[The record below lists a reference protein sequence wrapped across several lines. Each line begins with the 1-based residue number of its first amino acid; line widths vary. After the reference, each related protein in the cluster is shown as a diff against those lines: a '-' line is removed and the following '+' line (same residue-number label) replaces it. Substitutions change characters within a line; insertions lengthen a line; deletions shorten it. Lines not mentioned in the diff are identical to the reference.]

1 MTPRETKRF
10 GNFCRSNA
18 AKFMTTTHTPTE
30 LRTTV
35 PPLHSPPI
43 KARKADPT
51 RIFIDKDRLARF
63 WFLTTAAVLVGAAF
77 ERIHLARTLKERERV
92 VIVDPAGTFFVS
104 PLLQFQE
111 ARDLHAQQSTLATV
125 AFFERNPKGFDHPEL
140 VKQMFLKDAHDKAR
154 LQWNAD
160 EPEFKAKQL
169 HQKAEIARI
178 EFIETR
184 ADAVLTQVS
193 GQLIRSGIFQERAF
207 SEAVPFVLKLKMRR
221 NPNMVENGRFP
232 TAIEDFKYEASR

>member
-1 MTPRETKRF
+1 
-10 GNFCRSNA
+10 
-18 AKFMTTTHTPTE
+18 MTTTTTSAEP
-30 LRTTV
+30 LRETA

-43 KARKADPT
+43 KRRSADPT
-51 RIFIDKDRLARF
+51 RVFIDKDRLARF
-63 WFLTTAAVLVGAAF
+63 WFLTAAAVLVGTAV

-104 PLLQFQE
+104 PLMQFQE
-111 ARDLHAQQSTLATV
+111 ARELHAQQSTLAAV
-125 AFFERNPKGFDHPEL
+125 AFLERNPKDFDHPEL
-140 VKQMFLKDAHDKAR
+140 LKQMFLKDAFSKAR
-154 LQWNAD
+154 SQWSKE

-184 ADAVLTQVS
+184 ADAVLTQVT
-193 GQLIRSGIFQERAF
+193 GQLVRSGIFQDRAF

-232 TAIEDFKYEASR
+232 TAIEDFKYEPSR

>member
-1 MTPRETKRF
+1 
-10 GNFCRSNA
+10 
-18 AKFMTTTHTPTE
+18 MTTTLPAE
-30 LRTTV
+30 LRETA
-35 PPLHSPPI
+35 PPLHHSHV
-43 KARKADPT
+43 KERGADPT
-51 RIFIDKDRLARF
+51 RVFIDKDRLARF
-63 WFLTTAAVLVGAAF
+63 WFLAAIAALVGSAV

-104 PLLQFQE
+104 PLLQFQD
-111 ARDLHAQQSTLATV
+111 ARELHAQQSTLATI
-125 AFFERNPKGFDHPEL
+125 AFLERNPKGFDHAEL
-140 VKQMFLKDAHDKAR
+140 LQQMFLKDAQQKAR
-154 LQWNAD
+154 KQSAAE

-169 HQKAEIARI
+169 HQKAEIGRI

-193 GQLIRSGIFQERAF
+193 GQLIRTGIFQERAF

-232 TAIEDFKYEASR
+232 TAIEDFKYEPAH